1 MADSDLMTDPDLM
14 TDNGPQCPLRGLTVV
29 ALEHAVAAPL
39 CTRRLADAGARVI
52 KLERPEGDFAR
63 EYDKAARGWSAY
75 FVWLNGG
82 KESVVVDLKQPADV
96 DFVQSLVASADVYV
110 ENLGPG
116 VAARFGLDIETLRV
130 QHPRLVACSISG
142 YGNTGPLRNRKAY
155 DLLVQAESGL
165 ASITGSPSE
174 PGRVGVSVVDIA
186 AGLNAYSSIL
196 LALHHRAATGHG
208 ATLRISLFDAISEWM
223 TVPLLQF
230 EYAGSAP
237 KRVGLRHPSIAP
249 YGVFTTRDGESIL
262 LSIQNDRE
270 WQELVKHVL
279 ACADWAVS
287 AKFATTLARI
297 AHRDELDAHIA
308 RRCQEL
314 TTDDLVAALE
324 TARVA
329 YGCLNGVDGLSTHP
343 QLRRVEVAAGEV
355 RVRIPAPVLQSD
367 PILERVGPVP
377 RLGEHTER
385 VKRTLR

>member
-1 MADSDLMTDPDLM
+1 MADTE
-14 TDNGPQCPLRGLTVV
+14 PQYPLRGLTVV

-63 EYDKAARGWSAY
+63 EYDKAALGWSAY

-82 KESVVVDLKQPADV
+82 KESVVVDLKQRADV

-116 VAARFGLDIETLRV
+116 VAAKFGLDINGLRE
-130 QHPRLVACSISG
+130 QYPRLVACSISG
-142 YGNTGPLRNRKAY
+142 YGSTGPLRNRKAY

-165 ASITGSPSE
+165 ASITGSPAE

-208 ATLRISLFDAISEWM
+208 ATLRVSLFDAISEWM

-230 EYAGSAP
+230 DYAGRAP

-279 ACADWAVS
+279 ASEPWAVD
-287 AKFATTLARI
+287 AKFATNVGRV
-297 AHRDELDAHIA
+297 AHRSDLDAQIGK
-308 RRCQEL
+308 RFQEL
-314 TTDDLVAALE
+314 STEALVASLE
-324 TARVA
+324 TAKVA
-329 YGCLNGVDGLSTHP
+329 YGRLNSVPDLSRHP
-343 QLRRVEVAAGEV
+343 QLRRVEVAAGDV
-355 RVRIPAPVLQSD
+355 SVQMPAPVLQSD
-367 PILERVGPVP
+367 PVLERVGAVP
-377 RLGEHTER
+377 RLGEHTEQ
-385 VKRTLR
+385 VKRQ